1 MLILIYILN
10 SSCLSDAEACD
21 EITLHV
27 GDVITELE
35 YSEEEDWLCGT
46 APDGTRGL
54 FPVNFVTSTFH
65 LVPDAWG

>member
-27 GDVITELE
+27 GDIITELE
-35 YSEEEDWLCGT
+35 YSEEAGWLCGT
-46 APDGTRGL
+46 APESRRNSWTISSRLRHPG
-54 FPVNFVTSTFH
+54 
-65 LVPDAWG
+65 A